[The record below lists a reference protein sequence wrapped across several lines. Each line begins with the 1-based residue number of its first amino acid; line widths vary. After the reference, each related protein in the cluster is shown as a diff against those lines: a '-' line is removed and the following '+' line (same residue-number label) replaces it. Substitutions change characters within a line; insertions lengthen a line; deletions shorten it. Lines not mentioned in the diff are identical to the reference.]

1 MRSMA
6 EVFVDAWRRDMATK
20 GGGLREVSPTHP
32 LRLFYGA
39 DEFARARFVMISK
52 DKPGLPQL
60 SDLVKVER
68 GQREI
73 DSKWTLSLTLLD
85 DRVLEVFLRLSEDL
99 VRRSATA
106 NSEAQA
112 IASILSTLDDWRRL
126 LKTRGRDVLTLDEL
140 RGLVGEVWVA
150 TNHFDVSHCVL
161 EVIDAWVGPHGHP
174 QDFAFATLG
183 AFEVKSVG
191 PTAKRVKITS
201 AEQLDSPGLPLEL
214 IVLTIPNA
222 SESTPGA
229 VTLVQLATVLRARY
243 IGAGGDPAGF
253 DIKFEA
259 LGVKLRLAFYS
270 ETWFSIDA
278 IQTYEVSNDF
288 PAIRASA
295 LPPEI
300 SGVQY
305 QIARSAI
312 TPFERSSRTIG

>member
-1 MRSMA
+1 MTDGFADS
-6 EVFVDAWRRDMATK
+6 WRHDMASK
-20 GGGLREVSPTHP
+20 SGGLREVSPTHP

-39 DEFARARFVMISK
+39 DEFARARFVMISA
-52 DKPGLPQL
+52 DKPGFPQL
-60 SDLVKVER
+60 SELVKVER
-68 GQREI
+68 GQREM

-99 VRRSATA
+99 VRRSSTA
-106 NSEAQA
+106 ASEAQA
-112 IASILSTLDDWRRL
+112 ISSILSTLDDWRRL
-126 LKTRGRDVLTLDEL
+126 LRARGRDVLTLDEL

-150 TNHFDVSHCVL
+150 TNHFDTSHDAL
-161 EVIDAWVGPHGHP
+161 EIIEAWVGPHGHP
-174 QDFAFATLG
+174 QDFAFAALG
-183 AFEVKSVG
+183 TFEVKSIG
-191 PTAKRVKITS
+191 PTSRRIKITS

-214 IVLTIPNA
+214 VVLTVPNA

-229 VTLVQLATVLRARY
+229 VTLVQLAHALRAKY
-243 IGAGGDPAGF
+243 VDAGGDPAGF
-253 DIKFEA
+253 DIKFDA
-259 LGVKLRLAFYS
+259 LGVNLSHLFYS
-270 ETWFSIDA
+270 ETWFSVDA
-278 IQTYEVSNDF
+278 IQTYEVNNDF